1 MKKKHSNTQLP
12 LDLSSIET
20 SSEEGKKML
29 RPSAPQLTIVKN
41 SKFQNLA
48 NEESEIRNRNLQ
60 RIVDYSNS
68 LSW

>member
-12 LDLSSIET
+12 LDLSSTKT
-20 SSEEGKKML
+20 SSENEEKVL

-41 SKFQNLA
+41 SELKNFS
-48 NEESEIRNRNLQ
+48 NEESQIRNRNLQ

>member
-20 SSEEGKKML
+20 SSEEEKKML

-41 SKFQNLA
+41 PKFQNLA